1 MSGVLRILVG
11 LFGLLFAVL
20 GMVGWA
26 APERLAERL
35 GLATLSSAGLATL
48 RADLGG
54 LFVALAVFCLAGAV
68 LRRRGLLA
76 AALVVLVAILLGR
89 LLGVAA
95 NGDLAGNAASLA
107 VETGAAAVLALALRS
122 LARPA
127 VEGPRPRRRGWLIAG
142 GAAGVVALGLAI
154 AASTPL
160 VQQQAFEAAA
170 RAQIGRSNAALL
182 EDDALRVAVC
192 GSSAPLPSPSRAKA
206 CVAVFAGGRIY
217 VVDVGPESVE
227 RLMQWGV
234 PLSQV
239 SGVLITHFHSDHV
252 GDLGEL
258 NLQTWA
264 QGRPAPL
271 TVYGGPGVEQVVD
284 GFNRAY
290 RLDQG
295 YRTAHHGA
303 ASMPAATWP
312 LVPRPVALA
321 GPPTPAKARTGVVLK
336 DGALTIT
343 AIEVEHAPIEPAYA
357 YRFDYKGRSVVIT
370 GDTRAHAPLVAAARG
385 ADVMLSEAL
394 ARPMIRTLEQAS
406 ADAGRTRVSGIMHDI
421 QSYHVSPAEAADIAD
436 AAGVRLL
443 VLYHLLP
450 APDNALARR
459 VFVRDLD
466 RARDGEWRLAD
477 DGSLYTLPLG
487 STEVRVGRIPR

>member
-1 MSGVLRILVG
+1 MNLILRG
-11 LFGLLFAVL
+11 LAGLYGLLFALLGVL
-20 GMVGWA
+20 GWA

-35 GLATLSSAGLATL
+35 GLATLTSAGLGAL

-54 LFVALAVFCLAGAV
+54 LFVGLAALCLGGAA
-68 LRRRGLLA
+68 LGRRGLLA
-76 AALVVLVAILLGR
+76 GGLILLSAILTGR
-89 LLGVAA
+89 LVGVIALG
-95 NGDLAGNAASLA
+95 GLAGQGPSLA
-107 VETGAAAVLALALRS
+107 VEASAVIVLALALR
-122 LARPA
+122 
-127 VEGPRPRRRGWLIAG
+127 GPQAAGRAPPRRGLVLAG
-142 GAAGVVALGLAI
+142 AGLLALALGVGT
-154 AASTPL
+154 AASLPQ
-160 VQQQAFEAAA
+160 VQQHAFEAAA

-192 GSSAPLPSPSRAKA
+192 GSSAPLPSPTRAKA

-239 SGVLITHFHSDHV
+239 SGVLITHFHSDHI

-271 TVYGGPGVEQVVD
+271 PVYGGAGVEQVVA
-284 GFNRAY
+284 GFNQAY
-290 RLDQG
+290 GLDQG

-303 ASMPAATWP
+303 RNMPAATWP
-312 LVPRPVALA
+312 LVARPVSLA
-321 GPPTPAKARTGVVLK
+321 GAATPAKARTEVVLR
-336 DGALTIT
+336 DGGLTIT
-343 AIEVEHAPIEPAYA
+343 AIEVEHAPVEPAYA
-357 YRFDYKGRSVVIT
+357 YRFDYEGRSVVIT
-370 GDTRAHAPLVAAARG
+370 GDTRAHAPLIAASRG

-406 ADAGRTRVSGIMHDI
+406 AQAGRSRVSDIMHDI
-421 QSYHVSPAEAADIAD
+421 QSYHVSPAEAAEIAD

-459 VFVRDLD
+459 VFAQDLG

>member
-1 MSGVLRILVG
+1 MTQALRWLVG
-11 LFGLLFAVL
+11 LYGLLFALL
-20 GMVGWA
+20 GLAGWA

-35 GLATLSSAGLATL
+35 GLATLTTAGLASL

-54 LFVALAVFCLAGAV
+54 LFVGLAVLCLAGAI

-76 AALVVLVAILLGR
+76 AALIVLAAILAGR
-89 LLGVAA
+89 LLGVVAD
-95 NGDLAGNAASLA
+95 GGLAETAASLA
-107 VETGAAAVLALALRS
+107 VEASAVAVLALALRA
-122 LARPA
+122 LRPA
-127 VEGPRPRRRGWLIAG
+127 DETPRPRRRALVLAG
-142 GAAGVVALGLAI
+142 AGLLAVALGVGT
-154 AASTPL
+154 AASVPA
-160 VQQQAFEAAA
+160 VQQHAFEAAA
-170 RAQIGRSNAALL
+170 RRQIGRSNAALL
-182 EDDALRVAVC
+182 NDDALRVAVC
-192 GSSAPLPSPSRAKA
+192 GSSAPLPSPDRAKA
-206 CVAVFAGGRIY
+206 CVAVFAGGKIY

-239 SGVLITHFHSDHV
+239 AGVLITHFHSDHI

-271 TVYGGPGVEQVVD
+271 PVYGGPGVEQVVA
-284 GFNRAY
+284 GFNQAY

-295 YRTAHHGA
+295 YRTAHHGEA
-303 ASMPAATWP
+303 NMPAATWA
-312 LVPRPVALA
+312 LVPRPVALP
-321 GPPTPAKARTGVVLK
+321 GPATPAKGRTGLVLK
-336 DGALTIT
+336 DGDLTIT

-370 GDTRAHAPLVAAARG
+370 GDTRAHAPLIAASRG
-385 ADVMLSEAL
+385 ADLMLSEAL
-394 ARPMIRTLEQAS
+394 ARPMIETLEQAS
-406 ADAGRTRVSGIMHDI
+406 AEAGRPRVSAIMHDI

-466 RARDGEWRLAD
+466 RARDGAWRLAD

-487 STEVRVGRIPR
+487 STQVRVGRVPR